1 MLRKTG
7 RALAHLGLP
16 LPTAALDTY
25 FIGKQIQEGRDP
37 AEIAKAVAWLLSD
50 SANYITGAS
59 LKVSG
64 GL

>member
-1 MLRKTG
+1 MIRENIIPIR
-7 RALAHLGLP
+7 RAGEP
-16 LPTAALDTY
+16 
-25 FIGKQIQEGRDP
+25 E
-37 AEIAKAVAWLLSD
+37 EIAEAVAWLLSD